1 MKKLNRKGFTLVEL
15 LAIIVILAVILVVAI
30 PPILDAMDNSKR
42 KSLENS
48 AKSVASG
55 WSNNIA
61 AALLDPSSVKTE
73 EAPVYLN
80 WGGGTTGSDGYK
92 CLTETDA
99 AVLGMDTK
107 QYVFSIDGADTGLNP
122 AAPKCSMAKVDGTAV
137 TVVLVVNSD
146 HQMYLA
152 DAAKT
157 VDGKSHMWASS
168 DGSNSWDD

>member
-30 PPILDAMDNSKR
+30 PPILDAMDNSKK

-61 AALLDPSSVKTE
+61 AALLDSSGLTSDQT
-73 EAPVYLN
+73 ALYLN

-92 CLTETDA
+92 CLTTTDA

-107 QYVFSIDGADTGLNP
+107 QYVFGAADKTNLSS
-122 AAPKCSMAKVDGTAV
+122 AAPECSMAKVEGTAV
-137 TVVLVVNSD
+137 TVVLVVKSG
-146 HQMYLA
+146 HQMYLD
-152 DAAKT
+152 DAAKD
-157 VDGKSHMWASS
+157 VNGVSYMWASS
-168 DGSNSWDD
+168 DGTKSW

>member
-30 PPILDAMDNSKR
+30 PPILDAMDNSKK

-61 AALLDPSSVKTE
+61 AALLDSSGLTSDQT
-73 EAPVYLN
+73 ALYLN
-80 WGGGTTGSDGYK
+80 WGGDYK

-107 QYVFSIDGADTGLNP
+107 QYVFSLDGADTGLNP
-122 AAPKCSMAKVDGTAV
+122 TLPVCSMAKVEGTAV
-137 TVVLVVNSD
+137 TVVLVVKSG

-157 VDGKSHMWASS
+157 VGTKKYMWASS
-168 DGSNSWDD
+168 DGTKSW

>member
-30 PPILDAMDNSKR
+30 PPILDAMDNSKK

-61 AALLDPSSVKTE
+61 AALLDPSSVKAE

-80 WGGGTTGSDGYK
+80 WGDDYK
-92 CLTETDA
+92 CLTTTDA
-99 AVLGMDTK
+99 AVLGMDVN
-107 QYVFSIDGADTGLNP
+107 QYVFGNGDETVFTPSNP
-122 AAPKCSMAKVDGTAV
+122 ECSMAKVEGTAV
-137 TVVLVVNSD
+137 TVILAVTEG

-152 DAAKT
+152 DAKGT
-157 VDGKSHMWASS
+157 STYMWASS
-168 DGSNSWDD
+168 DGTKSW

>member
-55 WSNNIA
+55 WSSNIA
-61 AALLDPSSVKTE
+61 AAQFDSSTLSDNQK
-73 EAPVYLN
+73 AVYLN
-80 WGGGTTGSDGYK
+80 WAGTTGSNGYK

-107 QYVFSIDGADTGLNP
+107 QYVFSLDGADTGLNP
-122 AAPKCSMAKVDGTAV
+122 AAPKCSMAKVEGTAV
-137 TVVLVVNSD
+137 TVLLVV
-146 HQMYLA
+146 MYLA

-157 VDGKSHMWASS
+157 VGTEKYMWASS
-168 DGSNSWDD
+168 DGTKSW

>member
-55 WSNNIA
+55 WSSNIA
-61 AALLDPSSVKTE
+61 AAQFDSSTLSDNQK
-73 EAPVYLN
+73 AVYLN
-80 WGGGTTGSDGYK
+80 WAGTTGSNGYK

-107 QYVFSIDGADTGLNP
+107 QYVFSLDGADTGLNS
-122 AAPKCSMAKVDGTAV
+122 AAPKCSMAKVEGTAV
-137 TVVLVVNSD
+137 TVLLVVKSG

-157 VDGKSHMWASS
+157 VGSEKYMWASS
-168 DGSNSWDD
+168 DGTKSW

>member
-61 AALLDPSSVKTE
+61 AAQLDSSTLSDNQK
-73 EAPVYLN
+73 AVYLN
-80 WGGGTTGSDGYK
+80 WAGTTGSNGYK
-92 CLTETDA
+92 CLTTTDA
-99 AVLGMDTK
+99 AVLSMDVNN
-107 QYVFSIDGADTGLNP
+107 YVFGTGTETNLSP
-122 AAPKCSMAKVDGTAV
+122 TAPVCSMAKVEGTAA
-137 TVVLVVNSD
+137 TVVLVVKSG

-157 VDGKSHMWASS
+157 VGTEKYMWASS
-168 DGSNSWDD
+168 DGTKSW

>member
-55 WSNNIA
+55 WSSNIA
-61 AALLDPSSVKTE
+61 AAQLDSSTLSDNQK
-73 EAPVYLN
+73 AVYLS
-80 WGGGTTGSDGYK
+80 WAGTTGSNGYK
-92 CLTETDA
+92 CLTTTDA

-107 QYVFSIDGADTGLNP
+107 QYVFSLDGTETNLSP
-122 AAPKCSMAKVDGTAV
+122 TLPVCSMAKVDGTAA
-137 TVVLVVNSD
+137 TVLLVVKSG

-157 VDGKSHMWASS
+157 VGSEKYMWASS
-168 DGSNSWDD
+168 DGTKSW

>member
-1 MKKLNRKGFTLVEL
+1 MMKKLNRKGFTLVEL

-61 AALLDPSSVKTE
+61 AALLDSSGLSDNQK
-73 EAPVYLN
+73 AVYLN
-80 WGGGTTGSDGYK
+80 WAGTTDSNGYK

-107 QYVFSIDGADTGLNP
+107 QYVFSTVGTDTSLNP
-122 AAPKCSMAKVDGTAV
+122 AAPKCSMAKVEGTAV
-137 TVVLVVNSD
+137 TVVLVVKSG
-146 HQMYLA
+146 HQMYFA

-157 VDGKSHMWASS
+157 VGTEKYMWASS
-168 DGSNSWDD
+168 DGTKSW

>member
-55 WSNNIA
+55 WSSNIA
-61 AALLDPSSVKTE
+61 AAQFDSSTLSDNQK
-73 EAPVYLN
+73 AVYLN
-80 WGGGTTGSDGYK
+80 WAGTTDSNGYK
-92 CLTETDA
+92 CLTTTDA

-107 QYVFSIDGADTGLNP
+107 QYVFSLNGADTGLNP
-122 AAPKCSMAKVDGTAV
+122 AAPKCSMAKVEGTAA
-137 TVVLVVNSD
+137 TVVLVVKSG

-157 VDGKSHMWASS
+157 VGTEKYMWASS
-168 DGSNSWDD
+168 DGTNSWN

>member
-1 MKKLNRKGFTLVEL
+1 MNNKGFTLVEL

-30 PPILDAMDNSKR
+30 PPILDAMDNSKK

-61 AALLDPSSVKTE
+61 AALLDSSGLTSDQT
-73 EAPVYLN
+73 ALYLN
-80 WGGGTTGSDGYK
+80 WGDDYK

-99 AVLGMDTK
+99 AVLGMDVN
-107 QYVFSIDGADTGLNP
+107 QYVFGTAGADTNLTTTNP
-122 AAPKCSMAKVDGTAV
+122 QCSMAKVEGTAV
-137 TVVLVVNSD
+137 TVILAVTEG

-152 DAAKT
+152 DAKGT
-157 VDGKSHMWASS
+157 STYMWASS
-168 DGSNSWDD
+168 DGTKSW

>member
-55 WSNNIA
+55 WSSNIA
-61 AALLDPSSVKTE
+61 AAQFDSSTLSDNQK
-73 EAPVYLN
+73 AVYLN
-80 WGGGTTGSDGYK
+80 WAGTTGSNGYK

-107 QYVFSIDGADTGLNP
+107 QYVFSLDGADTGLNP
-122 AAPKCSMAKVDGTAV
+122 AAPKCSMAKVEGTAV
-137 TVVLVVNSD
+137 TVLLVVK
-146 HQMYLA
+146 YLA

-157 VDGKSHMWASS
+157 VGTEKYMWASS
-168 DGSNSWDD
+168 DGTKSW

>member
-1 MKKLNRKGFTLVEL
+1 MMKKLNRKGFTLVEL

-55 WSNNIA
+55 WSSNIA
-61 AALLDPSSVKTE
+61 AAQFDSSTLSDNQK
-73 EAPVYLN
+73 AVYLN
-80 WGGGTTGSDGYK
+80 WAGTTGSNGYK
-92 CLTETDA
+92 CLTTTDA

-107 QYVFSIDGADTGLNP
+107 QYVFSLDGADTGLNP
-122 AAPKCSMAKVDGTAV
+122 AAPKCSMAKVEGTAV
-137 TVVLVVNSD
+137 TVVLVVKSG

-157 VDGKSHMWASS
+157 VGSEKYMWASS
-168 DGSNSWDD
+168 DGTKSW